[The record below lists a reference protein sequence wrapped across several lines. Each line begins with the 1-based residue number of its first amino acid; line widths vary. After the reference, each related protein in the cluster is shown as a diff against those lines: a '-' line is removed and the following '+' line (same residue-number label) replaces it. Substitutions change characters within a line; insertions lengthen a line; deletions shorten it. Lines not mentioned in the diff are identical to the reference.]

1 MKTSSATASTAF
13 GVSGAPGAATVTT
26 VTTATAVTVG
36 LCPSLAKSLE
46 VFSKYSDMFLVSVS
60 STNSIST
67 NLPFFL
73 SMIWTS
79 VDICRHL

>member
-13 GVSGAPGAATVTT
+13 GVSGAPGAATTTVTT

-46 VFSKYSDMFLVSVS
+46 VFSKYSR
-60 STNSIST
+60 SIRT
-67 NLPFFL
+67 CF
-73 SMIWTS
+73 
-79 VDICRHL
+79 